1 MEIKVIL
8 MSNFACKLL
17 CKGAKG
23 LQLHGGLRNVDYKNK
38 NTITDSNKSV
48 S

>member
-17 CKGAKG
+17 CKG
-23 LQLHGGLRNVDYKNK
+23 LQLHGGGLRSVDYKNK

>member
-17 CKGAKG
+17 CKG
-23 LQLHGGLRNVDYKNK
+23 LHLHGGLRNVDYKNK